1 MRCGGVNVHAGD
13 IVVADEEGIVVTPRA
28 RREQVLLDAW
38 AKLAKEAGESLEA
51 WEEAHRA
58 RIDKILGENGAA

>member
-1 MRCGGVNVHAGD
+1 MNVHAGD

-28 RREQVLLDAW
+28 RREQVLLDAR
-38 AKLAKEAGESLEA
+38 AKLAKEAGESLDA

-58 RIDKILGENGAA
+58 RIDKILGEYGIV